1 MIRHLVIRVERPLK
15 AARGKT
21 DDVADLVPAPDVEED
36 EEPAGEQIDE
46 SESEAAPAA
55 VD

>member
-1 MIRHLVIRVERPLK
+1 MIRHLVIRVDRPLK
-15 AARGKT
+15 AVRGKG
-21 DDVADLVPAPDVEED
+21 DDIGDLVPAPDVEDD
-36 EEPAGEQIDE
+36 EEPTGEQIDE